1 MPVFFLGKVHH
12 HPFTPNLYRLGVFIS
27 AFRDTTGSSAPI
39 CLCHAVVTPRPETA
53 RFDFPSLS
61 VLSKPAPASSPEHTQ
76 AAFCVG
82 DLRVRRC
89 HRLSIALA

>member
-1 MPVFFLGKVHH
+1 MPVGFRLGLHH
-12 HPFTPNLYRLGVFIS
+12 HHSTPNLYRLGVFVCG
-27 AFRDTTGSSAPI
+27 FRDTTRDPAPI

-89 HRLSIALA
+89 HRLSIALG